1 MLPFAKIIE
10 NSVQDE
16 PKEETS
22 VSYVFHC
29 PKTIFLLSVRSEEK
43 SIYPPFTSEFGFT
56 LTENSPYPDNF
67 AVDVS
72 GINIEIF
79 VIAVARL
86 DLHETAAKQHAIN
99 AVNKIKI
106 VIIFFILPSFLI
118 LTDIRRVCRSVRLS
132 RRV

>member
-1 MLPFAKIIE
+1 MAKVAFCQNNRELRTGRAERRNVCFVRFPLSE
-10 NSVQDE
+10 NYFSVIRKVGRKKYISAVYD
-16 PKEETS
+16 
-22 VSYVFHC
+22 VMF
-29 PKTIFLLSVRSEEK
+29 RSGR
-43 SIYPPFTSEFGFT
+43 FNVGFRRKRT
-56 LTENSPYPDNF
+56 TRSL
-67 AVDVS
+67 A
-72 GINIEIF
+72 IF

-106 VIIFFILPSFLI
+106 VMIFFILPSFLI